1 MKFILQ
7 PWQLIAI
14 FLAGWVNRQQ
24 QEAIDYLRTENDVL
38 KEQLGKK
45 RILLSDDQCRR
56 LAVKGKVL
64 GRRQLQLIGTLFTP
78 DTILCR
84 HRQLVANKWEDSD
97 RKNSKPGRPRVRQEI
112 VDLTLKLAKEN
123 PTWGYDRIQ
132 GELAKVG
139 FKITDTTVANILKA
153 GGIDPAP
160 KRQRDGSWETFLK
173 AQWEIMA
180 AIDFTTVEV
189 WTKRGLVTYYL
200 LFVME
205 PKTRRDLAGITTKPN
220 ETWLLGMA
228 RELTNHEDG
237 FLLGK
242 RYLIMDQDAKFS
254 KAFRQI
260 FSDEGIKPVQA
271 SPYAPN
277 MNAH

>member
-1 MKFILQ
+1 M
-7 PWQLIAI
+7 
-14 FLAGWVNRQQ
+14 
-24 QEAIDYLRTENDVL
+24 
-38 KEQLGKK
+38 
-45 RILLSDDQCRR
+45 
-56 LAVKGKVL
+56 KGKVL

-112 VDLTLKLAKEN
+112 VDLTLKLTKEN

-189 WTKRGLVTYYL
+189 WTKHGLVTYYL

-220 ETWLLGMA
+220 ETWLLSMA

>member
-1 MKFILQ
+1 
-7 PWQLIAI
+7 
-14 FLAGWVNRQQ
+14 
-24 QEAIDYLRTENDVL
+24 
-38 KEQLGKK
+38 
-45 RILLSDDQCRR
+45 
-56 LAVKGKVL
+56 
-64 GRRQLQLIGTLFTP
+64 
-78 DTILCR
+78 
-84 HRQLVANKWEDSD
+84 
-97 RKNSKPGRPRVRQEI
+97 
-112 VDLTLKLAKEN
+112 
-123 PTWGYDRIQ
+123 
-132 GELAKVG
+132 
-139 FKITDTTVANILKA
+139 
-153 GGIDPAP
+153 
-160 KRQRDGSWETFLK
+160 
-173 AQWEIMA
+173 MA

-189 WTKRGLVTYYL
+189 WTKHGLVTYYL